1 MPEIDIYI
9 LIAQVINFWVLLA
22 IFHFAIGKKLN
33 AKIQE
38 RRKQLEKL
46 NAAEEHYEQKMSLAK
61 QQKEEMIQA
70 ARQTTATLMKE
81 SEIISKE
88 KAAKI
93 IEQAHRDALAVL
105 DGGKREIEKER
116 RTMLAHVKEHII
128 DVSLRLN
135 EKMFW
140 PGKTN
145 KEFLEAEL
153 EKMR

>member
-9 LIAQVINFWVLLA
+9 LLAQVINFGILLA
-22 IFHFAIGKKLN
+22 ILHFAIGKKLN

-46 NAAEEHYEQKMSLAK
+46 NTAEDHYAQKMSLAT
-61 QQKEEMIQA
+61 QQKEEMLDA

-81 SEIISKE
+81 SEIISHE

-93 IEQAHRDALAVL
+93 MQQAHRDALAVL

-116 RTMLAHVKEHII
+116 LTMLTQMKEHII
-128 DVSLRLN
+128 DVSLKLN
-135 EKMFW
+135 EKMFG

-145 KEFLEAEL
+145 KDFLEAEL
-153 EKMR
+153 AKMK

>member
-9 LIAQVINFWVLLA
+9 LLAQVINFWLLLT

-46 NAAEEHYEQKMSLAK
+46 NTAEDHYAQKMSLAK
-61 QQKEEMIQA
+61 QQKEEMIDQ
-70 ARQTTATLMKE
+70 ARQTTATLMRE
-81 SEIISKE
+81 SEIISTE

-93 IEQAHRDALAVL
+93 IQQAHRDALAVL

-116 RTMLAHVKEHII
+116 LTMLSQMKEHII

-135 EKMFW
+135 EKMFG

-145 KEFLEAEL
+145 REFLEVEIA
-153 EKMR
+153 KMK

>member
-9 LIAQVINFWVLLA
+9 LIAQIINFWVLLA

-33 AKIQE
+33 ASIKK
-38 RRKQLEKL
+38 RRSDLEKL
-46 NAAEEHYEQKMSLAK
+46 AKAEEHYDQKMSLAA
-61 QQKEEMIQA
+61 QQKQEMIDA

-81 SEIISKE
+81 SEIISNE

-93 IEQAHRDALAVL
+93 MQQAHRDALAVL
-105 DGGKREIEKER
+105 DGWKREIEKQR
-116 RTMLAHVKEHII
+116 LTMLTQMKEHII

-135 EKMFW
+135 EKMFG

-153 EKMR
+153 AKMK